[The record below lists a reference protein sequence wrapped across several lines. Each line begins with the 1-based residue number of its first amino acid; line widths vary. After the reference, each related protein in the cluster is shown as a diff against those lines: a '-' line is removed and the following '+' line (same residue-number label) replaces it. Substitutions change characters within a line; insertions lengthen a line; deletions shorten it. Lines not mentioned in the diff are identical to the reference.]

1 MLATSDI
8 NGILRDIKYVWICI
22 EYADVRL
29 NKPDVLSVVSEALGY
44 VLSLSTEQT
53 GKDHSFNIT
62 IN

>member
-8 NGILRDIKYVWICI
+8 NGILRNIKYVRTCI
-22 EYADVRL
+22 EYADMRL
-29 NKPDVLSVVSEALGY
+29 NKPHVLSVVNEALGY
-44 VLSLSTEQT
+44 VLNLSTEQT